1 MNTSIIRSAGLAA
14 GILVGLFIAF
24 VIIRFANSNKKYKT
38 DGRSKFAGMLTDL
51 LSIL

>member
-24 VIIRFANSNKKYKT
+24 VIIDEVIS
-38 DGRSKFAGMLTDL
+38 
-51 LSIL
+51 